1 MRTTVGESLAEAR
14 RSLAGLDSAALD
26 ASVLLAHVLAAPRT
40 ALAAHPERRLG
51 AAERVRFGALIA
63 RRAAGEPLA
72 WMTGRREFRSL
83 DLAVDR
89 STLVP
94 RPETERL
101 VEAALA
107 AVSEEAAA
115 SEKAGGAAPVRVA
128 DLGTGCGA
136 VAVAIAAEAPAAE
149 VIATDV
155 DRDALAAARR
165 NVRRLAPGRVA
176 LCLGSWCGPIA
187 SGSCAVI
194 VSNPPYLREGDPHL
208 LGDGV
213 RHEPRLALVGG
224 RDGLAAI
231 RAIVRDAGRCLRPG
245 GRLLLEHGAG
255 QGGAVRLLLRK
266 ADFVRVAT
274 LRDLGGRE
282 RVTQGAR
289 P

>member
-1 MRTTVGESLAEAR
+1 MRATVGESLAEAR
-14 RSLAGLDSAALD
+14 RSLAGLDSSALD
-26 ASVLLAHVLAAPRT
+26 ASVLLAHVLAVPRT

-51 AAERVRFGALIA
+51 GAERARFGALIV
-63 RRAAGEPLA
+63 RRAAGEPIA
-72 WMTGRREFRSL
+72 WITGRREFRSL

-94 RPETERL
+94 RPETECL

-115 SEKAGGAAPVRVA
+115 SGEAGGAAPVRVA

-136 VAVAIAAEAPAAE
+136 VAVAIAAEAPTAE

-155 DRDALAAARR
+155 DRDALAAARS

-176 LCLGSWCGPIA
+176 LCLGSWCGPLA

-208 LGDGV
+208 RGDGV

-231 RAIVRDAGRCLRPG
+231 RTIARDAGRCLRPG

-255 QGGAVRLLLRK
+255 QGEAVRLLLRK
-266 ADFVRVAT
+266 AGFVRVGT

-282 RVTQGAR
+282 RVTQGTR